1 MQVNEHMHSKR
12 DVWHYVP
19 SLLRLILTR
28 SYRDVLQ
35 FLSLKKKRRK
45 KTTKKKKKKKRKTRH
60 GGVQLE
66 ALLLIIIIIII
77 IIRGVIDK

>member
-12 DVWHYVP
+12 DVWHYIP

-28 SYRDVLQ
+28 SHRDVLQ
-35 FLSLKKKRRK
+35 FLSLKKK
-45 KTTKKKKKKKRKTRH
+45 TRTRN

-66 ALLLIIIIIII
+66 APLYYYYYYYYYYY
-77 IIRGVIDK
+77 